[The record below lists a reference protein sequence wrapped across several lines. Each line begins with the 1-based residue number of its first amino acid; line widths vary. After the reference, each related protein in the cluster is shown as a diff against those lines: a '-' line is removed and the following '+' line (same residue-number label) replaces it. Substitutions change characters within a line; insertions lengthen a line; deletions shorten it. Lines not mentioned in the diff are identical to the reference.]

1 MIEERYE
8 LAVERI
14 RQIYQ
19 EESVNERFLPFFR
32 ETAEFL
38 LMMDELKKQM
48 EDGTYRKLGLEE
60 LEAWNRRLYE
70 DILPENYGESFG
82 NPDYAVDMLGEEF
95 GSLLSA
101 LYTELRGAIPYVFEG
116 KTEYLDILMELFLE
130 IYCQFEEEAEP
141 ESAAVRD
148 TIYWYA
154 SDYCD
159 VFVADRIRDQIDP
172 EHSFAADLICKSDLK
187 DLRYLYWFGEYITEN
202 EKETAK
208 FLLTLD
214 EEKIQKMADVYTEGY
229 RIGFVN
235 TGKDLS
241 RKGTVEIRYVI
252 GFERVVKAA
261 IKNFKAMGLKPV
273 FCRSGASVLTR
284 RQQLKTGYYGGI
296 PNKQFDY
303 DHKDD
308 QALFFDKKFVERK
321 LEVIQ
326 TTYEHEKE
334 LAALM
339 AGPAVIEMFGEK
351 PFSPDLLLVQLE
363 TLFNNKKLLK
373 ESFSHNPLA
382 YQDMSVMSKEDEKF
396 IEDINDIVLDH
407 LDDEEFSINQLADK
421 MHISRSKLHKKI
433 KSITSYTPNDFI
445 RFVRLKRAAELL
457 ESQNFRINEICYQV
471 GFGSPSYFSKCFYR
485 QYGVLPKDF
494 NKAKLSSPSQSSE
507 DSRVS
512 DS

>member
-95 GSLLSA
+95 GPLLSA

-130 IYCQFEEEAEP
+130 IYCQFEEEGEP
-141 ESAAVRD
+141 EPAAVRD

-187 DLRYLYWFGEYITEN
+187 DLRYLYWFGEYITE
-202 EKETAK
+202 K
-208 FLLTLD
+208 
-214 EEKIQKMADVYTEGY
+214 
-229 RIGFVN
+229 
-235 TGKDLS
+235 
-241 RKGTVEIRYVI
+241 KGNCKV
-252 GFERVVKAA
+252 
-261 IKNFKAMGLKPV
+261 
-273 FCRSGASVLTR
+273 S
-284 RQQLKTGYYGGI
+284 
-296 PNKQFDY
+296 
-303 DHKDD
+303 
-308 QALFFDKKFVERK
+308 
-321 LEVIQ
+321 
-326 TTYEHEKE
+326 
-334 LAALM
+334 
-339 AGPAVIEMFGEK
+339 
-351 PFSPDLLLVQLE
+351 
-363 TLFNNKKLLK
+363 
-373 ESFSHNPLA
+373 
-382 YQDMSVMSKEDEKF
+382 
-396 IEDINDIVLDH
+396 
-407 LDDEEFSINQLADK
+407 
-421 MHISRSKLHKKI
+421 
-433 KSITSYTPNDFI
+433 
-445 RFVRLKRAAELL
+445 
-457 ESQNFRINEICYQV
+457 
-471 GFGSPSYFSKCFYR
+471 
-485 QYGVLPKDF
+485 
-494 NKAKLSSPSQSSE
+494 
-507 DSRVS
+507 S
-512 DS
+512 DSG